1 MNDVRETIERITAGL
16 EPASGLDELSTRR
29 NRSRARRRFIA
40 GTLALTVAA
49 GGSLLAVRALPRRTP
64 TTSSQAIVVATWPAA
79 SAPASTG
86 FVGAARTDCPTPS
99 GDDRAWALSATSGA
113 VGSSVEVSGT
123 FQEGVYWVELWWNAD
138 GDGVSDAVGPPP
150 WPPTGPRLEVP
161 PAGPGPVVELVSVA
175 GPASGGDCTYRA
187 SFTVPDVEPG
197 TYRLVFVMGALTE
210 PKGEG
215 GGYAVLQSA
224 SGSVTFDVSG

>member
-16 EPASGLDELSTRR
+16 DPVSGLDELSTRR
-29 NRSRARRRFIA
+29 NRSRTRRRIA
-40 GTLALTVAA
+40 AGALALTVAT
-49 GGSLLAVRALPRRTP
+49 GGSLLAIRALPRRTP
-64 TTSSQAIVVATWPAA
+64 GTSPQPIVVATWPAA
-79 SAPASTG
+79 SAPASG
-86 FVGAARTDCPTPS
+86 GSIVAARTDCPTPS

-113 VGSSVEVSGT
+113 AGSNIEVSGT

-138 GDGVSDAVGPPP
+138 GDDVADAVGPPP

-175 GPASGGDCTYRA
+175 GPASGGDCTYRE
-187 SFTVPDVEPG
+187 SFNVPDVGPG
-197 TYRLVFVMGALTE
+197 TYQLVFVMGALTE

-215 GGYAVLQSA
+215 GGYGVLQSA